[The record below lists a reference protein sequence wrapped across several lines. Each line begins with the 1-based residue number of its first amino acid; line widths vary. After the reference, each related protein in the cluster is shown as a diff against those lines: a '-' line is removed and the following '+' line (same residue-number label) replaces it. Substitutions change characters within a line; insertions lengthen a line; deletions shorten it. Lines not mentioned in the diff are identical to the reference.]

1 MTAAAKTLYVLQHWP
16 VIPMIIMTMVMIA
29 VIFAS
34 QLTDHNPRRGE
45 LRDRATPP
53 VWMEDGNGIYP
64 LGTDRVG
71 RDILT
76 RIIHGSRISIMVAAI
91 VLGVG
96 GVAGTALGLV
106 AGYAGGYAEE
116 VIMRAVDLTL
126 AMPFLLIALVTASV
140 FGSSTM
146 LVLGLLIFFS
156 WDGFA
161 RQIRGLTLTLK
172 TSDYVALAKVAGA
185 SHFRIIF
192 RHIFPGV
199 VNTLIVIASLYVGSL
214 ILAESTLSFLGVG
227 IPPPIPSWGRMVADG
242 RDYLTT
248 AWWMSTFPGIA
259 IFLVVLSMNFLGDW
273 LRDRL
278 DPLLRQQ

>member
-1 MTAAAKTLYVLQHWP
+1 MTAAAKTLYVLRHWP
-16 VIPMIIMTMVMIA
+16 IIPMIIMTMVMIA
-29 VIFAS
+29 VVFAS

-53 VWMEDGNGIYP
+53 VWLEGGISNYT

-96 GVAGTALGLV
+96 GVVGTTLGLV
-106 AGYAGGYAEE
+106 AGYAGGYADE
-116 VIMRAVDLTL
+116 VIMRMVDLTL

-140 FGSSTM
+140 FGSSTT

-185 SHFRIIF
+185 SHFRILF

-259 IFLVVLSMNFLGDW
+259 IFLVVMSMNFLGDW

>member
-1 MTAAAKTLYVLQHWP
+1 M
-16 VIPMIIMTMVMIA
+16 VIMIA
-29 VIFAS
+29 VLIAVAFAS

-45 LRDRATPP
+45 LQDRATPP
-53 VWMEDGNGIYP
+53 MWLEEGTSEYP

-96 GVAGTALGLV
+96 GLLGTTLGLV
-106 AGYAGGYAEE
+106 AGYAGGFVDEI
-116 VIMRAVDLTL
+116 IMRAVDLTL

-185 SHFRIIF
+185 SHVRILF

-199 VNTLIVIASLYVGSL
+199 VNTLTVIASLYVGSL

-273 LRDRL
+273 FRDRL
-278 DPLLRQQ
+278 DPLLRQL

>member
-1 MTAAAKTLYVLQHWP
+1 
-16 VIPMIIMTMVMIA
+16 MIIMTMVMIA

>member
-1 MTAAAKTLYVLQHWP
+1 MTAAAKTLYVLRHWP
-16 VIPMIIMTMVMIA
+16 IIPMIIMTMVMIA
-29 VIFAS
+29 VVFAP

-53 VWMEDGNGIYP
+53 VWLEGGISNYT

-96 GVAGTALGLV
+96 GVVGTTLGLV
-106 AGYAGGYAEE
+106 AGYAGGVVDEL
-116 VIMRAVDLTL
+116 IMRMVDLTL

-185 SHFRIIF
+185 SQFRIIF
-192 RHIFPGV
+192 RHIFPGI

-259 IFLVVLSMNFLGDW
+259 IFLVVMSMNFLGDW

-278 DPLLRQQ
+278 DPLLRQL